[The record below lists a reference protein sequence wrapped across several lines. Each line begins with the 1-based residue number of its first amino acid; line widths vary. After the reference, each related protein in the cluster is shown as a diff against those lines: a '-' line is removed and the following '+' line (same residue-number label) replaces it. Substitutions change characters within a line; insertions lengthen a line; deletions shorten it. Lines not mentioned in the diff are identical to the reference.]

1 MHSIASNANAAGV
14 SGSVPTSYHCESEEH
29 LGVSTSNFGHSPSS
43 PTQGPEQN
51 RNVSSTSSNH
61 TGLGRSE
68 GRTFTFPS
76 IAGMKATKGWGTVN
90 CKTKDDE
97 TSSTIVKRRI
107 CKGHLQNTSP
117 SHHTQVTLSAHSDG
131 DNKAWWSFAQH
142 SLLSVSRS

>member
-61 TGLGRSE
+61 TGLGRSL
-68 GRTFTFPS
+68 GRTFTSPS
-76 IAGMKATKGWGTVN
+76 IAGMKATEGWSAVC
-90 CKTKDDE
+90 CKTKNDE
-97 TSSTIVKRRI
+97 TNSPIDNRRI
-107 CKGHLQNTSP
+107 CKGHLQKTSS
-117 SHHTQVTLSAHSDG
+117 SHHNTVTLSAHSDG
-131 DNKAWWSFAQH
+131 DIKAWWSFAQQC
-142 SLLSVSRS
+142 LLSVSRS